1 MKLHGHMCLKRTLL
15 WSTSPAI
22 RVLDLGRVQKSKHKS
37 LVKTALKYKDANGV
51 QRYKGSRELKGTQFL
66 GFITF
71 AAGDWK
77 KTWWVCLMF
86 VGLIFHCL
94 EIPCTFWNAF
104 AQHCSAS
111 GFIQLS
117 LWARSFRTG
126 TSFLRHCHI
135 YRDSRILR
143 WGNVC
148 SLILGVWSK
157 WFWIT

>member
-71 AAGDWK
+71 AAGD
-77 KTWWVCLMF
+77 
-86 VGLIFHCL
+86 
-94 EIPCTFWNAF
+94 
-104 AQHCSAS
+104 
-111 GFIQLS
+111 
-117 LWARSFRTG
+117 
-126 TSFLRHCHI
+126 
-135 YRDSRILR
+135 
-143 WGNVC
+143 
-148 SLILGVWSK
+148 
-157 WFWIT
+157 